1 MVTLTLSPGVVEP
14 AWPWAMESAKKNILA
29 MGNAPGLISE
39 EDNEALKEEIKT
51 IAEQDVQIKELKK
64 QVSFLESLLKNQDKI
79 KAAQELVVFVQDYPE
94 KLDQAMVVSTDIH

>member
-1 MVTLTLSPGVVEP
+1 MPIIS
-14 AWPWAMESAKKNILA
+14 MEAIF
-29 MGNAPGLISE
+29 
-39 EDNEALKEEIKT
+39 KT

-79 KAAQELVVFVQDYPE
+79 KAAQELVAFVQDYPE

>member
-1 MVTLTLSPGVVEP
+1 
-14 AWPWAMESAKKNILA
+14 MEAIF
-29 MGNAPGLISE
+29 
-39 EDNEALKEEIKT
+39 KT

-79 KAAQELVVFVQDYPE
+79 KAAQELVAFVQDYPE

>member
-1 MVTLTLSPGVVEP
+1 MAIIS
-14 AWPWAMESAKKNILA
+14 MEAIF
-29 MGNAPGLISE
+29 
-39 EDNEALKEEIKT
+39 KT

-79 KAAQELVVFVQDYPE
+79 KAAQELVAFVQDYPE